1 MLNELL
7 RYFLPHS
14 KKLGW
19 VLLAAVVAAVG
30 EAVAMVSIVPLA
42 EMVSSDG
49 QQSSSIGPITLSA
62 SRNQLTALAAIAIVG
77 SAGAHA
83 VAALVR
89 ARITT
94 AWEAE
99 QRVEL
104 YRRFL
109 DSNWSTQAS
118 ERGGHLQQTA
128 GFVGNGASALGQL
141 GLALMALF
149 SLAVL
154 FGVAAVVDWRAAGL
168 IILLGVGLFML
179 LRPVSHQAKAL
190 SRAHGRSMVDVGVE
204 MEEGIRQAREVR
216 LFDARERFLAEM
228 DDRVQAS
235 RRVRWRSLALTGFVT
250 PLYRSLGL
258 LLVVS
263 ILAVVTRLDSID
275 PTTFGAVALILLRSL
290 SYGQQFQNVYTAIV
304 DQRGRLE
311 LLDQAMDTYLD
322 AEERVGTVLLT
333 GSVRCELDAISYH
346 YDDAASPALRDLSL
360 VIERG
365 EKLGVM
371 GPSGGGKST
380 LAQLLVR
387 LRPPTDGRFVV
398 NGLDAAA
405 YTPASWSERVALV
418 PQDVRLT
425 HATVSEN
432 IRFYRPWI
440 SDADIERG
448 ARQAGIHDTIL
459 ALPDGY
465 ETNVGPADRALS
477 GGQVQRIG
485 IARALAGQPSLLVLD
500 EPTSA
505 LDGTSEEIIHDTV
518 SRLEAD
524 VTVVIIAHRLST
536 LEACDRVIEVEAGTV
551 VREGTPEAILP
562 KITLR

>member
-1 MLNELL
+1 MLKELF
-7 RYFLPHS
+7 RYFMPHS

-19 VLLAAVVAAVG
+19 VLMAAIVAAIG
-30 EAVAMVSIVPLA
+30 EAVAMISIVPLA
-42 EMVSSDG
+42 EMVSSDN
-49 QQSSSIGPITLSA
+49 QQSSSIGPIALNAT
-62 SRNQLTALAAIAIVG
+62 RNQLTALAAIAIVL

-109 DSNWSTQAS
+109 DSNWPTQAS

-168 IILLGVGLFML
+168 IIALGVGLFML
-179 LRPVSHQAKAL
+179 LRPVSHRAKAL
-190 SRAHGRSMVDVGVE
+190 SRAHGKSMVSVGVE
-204 MEEGIRQAREVR
+204 MEEGIRQAREIR
-216 LFDARERFLAEM
+216 LFDARERFLTEM
-228 DDRVQAS
+228 DDRVQQS

-263 ILAVVTRLDSID
+263 ILAIVTRLDTID

-304 DQRGRLE
+304 DQRGRLD
-311 LLDQAMDTYLD
+311 LLDQAMDTYLS
-322 AEERVGTVLLT
+322 AEEGVGSVLLT
-333 GSVRCELDAISYH
+333 GSVRCQLEGITYR
-346 YDDAASPALRDLSL
+346 YDDSPATAVDDLSL

-387 LRPPTDGRFVV
+387 LRPPSEGRFIV
-398 NGLDAAA
+398 NGLDASS

-425 HATVSEN
+425 HATVAEN
-432 IRFYRPWI
+432 IGYYRPWI
-440 SDADIERG
+440 TKADVERA
-448 ARQAGIHDTIL
+448 ARQAGIHETIL
-459 ALPDGY
+459 ALPSGY
-465 ETNVGPADRALS
+465 DTNVGPADRALS
-477 GGQVQRIG
+477 GGQIQRLG

-505 LDGTSEEIIHDTV
+505 LDGSSEEIIHDTV
-518 SRLEAD
+518 SRLESD

-536 LEACDRVIEVEAGTV
+536 LEACDRVIEIEAGQLL
-551 VREGTPEAILP
+551 REGSPEEILP